1 MCAGTW
7 AHVCAGYQKQSFFL
21 SAFSHLIAFWAT
33 SLNILECACWKWR
46 FIIQS
51 VRLQPQDSERG
62 FWAWGRVT
70 INLVKSTD
78 ESLSHSYNQRH
89 FRPLFPQRNSCLLR
103 RVLKFYFKN
112 SQHLKAACS
121 VLPRLS
127 LATCFQFSQSHYRV
141 SGCGMSC
148 YLHQIRT
155 QEDLARHACACRK
168 KTLRNFLALLILRG
182 EFRVSIIVC
191 EEIILLSSPL
201 SVRETEVPRRDET
214 QFYAVPHCFSSSRNQ
229 ILTTSCVEMLLHCI
243 LGLCAHWALFVYVC
257 VLSA

>member
-1 MCAGTW
+1 MW
-7 AHVCAGYQKQSFFL
+7 AHMCAGYQEQSSFL
-21 SAFSHLIAFWAT
+21 SAFPHLTAFWAT

-89 FRPLFPQRNSCLLR
+89 FRPLFPQRNSCLLQ

-127 LATCFQFSQSHYRV
+127 LATCFQFSQSYYRV

-148 YLHQIRT
+148 YLHQIGRHSGGFSPT
-155 QEDLARHACACRK
+155 FLCLLQEHSPKLPCSSHSKR
-168 KTLRNFLALLILRG
+168 
-182 EFRVSIIVC
+182 RVQSQHYYVW
-191 EEIILLSSPL
+191 
-201 SVRETEVPRRDET
+201 RD
-214 QFYAVPHCFSSSRNQ
+214 Y
-229 ILTTSCVEMLLHCI
+229 TS
-243 LGLCAHWALFVYVC
+243 
-257 VLSA
+257 VLSFVSRGNRGPEKRWNPILPSAPLLLNLKKPDSHPHPASKCLLVVF